1 MTKKNYKNFKY
12 ENGNSIELKSLIS
25 FDIRF
30 ILLIL

>member
-1 MTKKNYKNFKY
+1 MKKKNYKNFKDQ
-12 ENGNSIELKSLIS
+12 NGNSIELKSLIS